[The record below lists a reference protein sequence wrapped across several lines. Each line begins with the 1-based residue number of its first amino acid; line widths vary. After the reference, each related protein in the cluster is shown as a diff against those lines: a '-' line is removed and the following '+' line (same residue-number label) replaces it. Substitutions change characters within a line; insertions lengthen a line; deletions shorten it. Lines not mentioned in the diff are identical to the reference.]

1 MKQATAVIPVRYQ
14 SRRFPGKPLA
24 LIQGKPLVQRV
35 YERAQKAKHVNR
47 IIIATDDKRI
57 YQTAE
62 NFGAEVRMTSPSHHS
77 GTDRVAE
84 VAKEIKSPIIINIQ
98 GDEPL
103 LKGEVIDSLV
113 VALQDNTI
121 PMATLAARMNDLSLL
136 NEKNIVKVV
145 SDANGFALYFSRSP
159 LPFQASDYFL
169 QHIGIYGYQKD
180 FLLAFSKMQP
190 SRLEKTEKLEQLRA
204 LENGYKIKIIET
216 QLHSLSVSSPQD
228 IIKVENLL
236 KKKNDD

>member
-1 MKQATAVIPVRYQ
+1 
-14 SRRFPGKPLA
+14 
-24 LIQGKPLVQRV
+24 V
-35 YERAQKAKHVNR
+35 YECAQKAKLLNR

-62 NFGAEVRMTSPSHHS
+62 NFGAEVRMTSSSHHS

-84 VAKEIKSPIIINIQ
+84 VAKEIESPIIINIQ

-103 LKGEVIDSLV
+103 LKGEMIDSLV
-113 VALQDNTI
+113 VALQDETI

-145 SDANGFALYFSRSP
+145 SDTNGFALYFSRSP
-159 LPFQASDYFL
+159 LPFQTSDYFL

-216 QLHSLSVSSPQD
+216 QLPSLSVSSPED

-236 KKKNDD
+236 KKKTDD

>member
-1 MKQATAVIPVRYQ
+1 M
-14 SRRFPGKPLA
+14 A

-35 YERAQKAKHVNR
+35 YERAQKAKHLKR

-103 LKGEVIDSLV
+103 FKGEVIDSLV

-236 KKKNDD
+236 KKKTDD

>member
-1 MKQATAVIPVRYQ
+1 M
-14 SRRFPGKPLA
+14 A

-35 YERAQKAKHVNR
+35 YERAQKAKHLKR

-236 KKKNDD
+236 KKKTDD

>member
-1 MKQATAVIPVRYQ
+1 M
-14 SRRFPGKPLA
+14 
-24 LIQGKPLVQRV
+24 
-35 YERAQKAKHVNR
+35 YECAQKAKLLNR

-57 YQTAE
+57 YQTAK
-62 NFGAEVRMTSPSHHS
+62 NFGAEARMTSSSHHS

-84 VAKEIKSPIIINIQ
+84 VAKEIESPIIINIQ

-103 LKGEVIDSLV
+103 LKGEMIDSLV
-113 VALQDNTI
+113 VALQDETI

-145 SDANGFALYFSRSP
+145 SETNGFALYFSRSP
-159 LPFQASDYFL
+159 LPFQTSDYFL

-216 QLHSLSVSSPQD
+216 QLPSLSVSSPED

-236 KKKNDD
+236 KKKTDD

>member
-1 MKQATAVIPVRYQ
+1 M
-14 SRRFPGKPLA
+14 
-24 LIQGKPLVQRV
+24 
-35 YERAQKAKHVNR
+35 YERAQKAKLLKR
-47 IIIATDDKRI
+47 IIIATDDKKI

-62 NFGAEVRMTSPSHHS
+62 NFGAEVRMTSPAHHS

-84 VAKEIKSPIIINIQ
+84 VAKEIESPIIINIQ
-98 GDEPL
+98 GDEAL
-103 LKGEVIDSLV
+103 LKGEMIDSLV

-145 SDANGFALYFSRSP
+145 SETNGFALYFSRSP
-159 LPFQASDYFL
+159 LPFQTSDYFL
-169 QHIGIYGYQKD
+169 QHIGVYGYQKD

-190 SRLEKTEKLEQLRA
+190 SRLEKAEKLEQLRA

-216 QLHSLSVSSPQD
+216 QLPSLSVSSPED

-236 KKKNDD
+236 KKKTDD

>member
-1 MKQATAVIPVRYQ
+1 M
-14 SRRFPGKPLA
+14 
-24 LIQGKPLVQRV
+24 
-35 YERAQKAKHVNR
+35 YERAQKAKHLKR

-57 YQTAE
+57 YQAAE

-103 LKGEVIDSLV
+103 LKGEMIDSLV
-113 VALQDNTI
+113 IALQDNTI
-121 PMATLAARMNDLSLL
+121 PMATLAARMNDLNLL

-159 LPFQASDYFL
+159 LPFQTSDYFL

-190 SRLEKTEKLEQLRA
+190 SRLERTEKLEQLRA

-228 IIKVENLL
+228 IIEVENLL
-236 KKKNDD
+236 KEKTDD

>member
-1 MKQATAVIPVRYQ
+1 M
-14 SRRFPGKPLA
+14 A

-35 YERAQKAKHVNR
+35 YERAQKAQHLKR

-103 LKGEVIDSLV
+103 LKGEMIDSLI
-113 VALQDNTI
+113 VALQDDTI
-121 PMATLAARMNDLSLL
+121 PMATLAARMNDLNLL

-190 SRLEKTEKLEQLRA
+190 SRLEKAEKLEQLRA

>member
-1 MKQATAVIPVRYQ
+1 MYDCT
-14 SRRFPGKPLA
+14 
-24 LIQGKPLVQRV
+24 
-35 YERAQKAKHVNR
+35 QKAKLLER

-62 NFGAEVRMTSPSHHS
+62 NFGAEVRMTSASHPS

-84 VAKEIKSPIIINIQ
+84 VAKDTSSPIIINIQ

-103 LKGEVIDSLV
+103 LKGEMIDSLV
-113 VALQDNTI
+113 VALQDDTI
-121 PMATLAARMNDLSLL
+121 PMATLAAKKNNFNLMR
-136 NEKNIVKVV
+136 EKNIVKVV
-145 SDANGFALYFSRSP
+145 SDTNGFALYFSRSP

-169 QHIGIYGYQKD
+169 HHIGIYGYQKD
-180 FLLAFSKMQP
+180 FLLAFSKMKP

-204 LENGYKIKIIET
+204 LENGFKIKIVET
-216 QLHSLSVSSPQD
+216 SLHSLSVSSPQD

-236 KKKNDD
+236 KKKTDD

>member
-1 MKQATAVIPVRYQ
+1 M
-14 SRRFPGKPLA
+14 
-24 LIQGKPLVQRV
+24 
-35 YERAQKAKHVNR
+35 YERAQKAKFLKQV
-47 IIIATDDKRI
+47 IIATDDKRI

-103 LKGEVIDSLV
+103 LEGEVIDSLV

-136 NEKNIVKVV
+136 NQKNIVKVV

-159 LPFQASDYFL
+159 LPFQTSDYFL

-190 SRLEKTEKLEQLRA
+190 SRLERTEKLEQLRA

-216 QLHSLSVSSPQD
+216 QLHSLSVSTPQD
-228 IIKVENLL
+228 IIEVENLL
-236 KKKNDD
+236 KKETDD

>member
-1 MKQATAVIPVRYQ
+1 
-14 SRRFPGKPLA
+14 
-24 LIQGKPLVQRV
+24 V
-35 YERAQKAKHVNR
+35 YERAQKAKYLKR

-57 YQTAE
+57 YQAAE
-62 NFGAEVRMTSPSHHS
+62 SFGAEVRMTSPSHHS

-136 NEKNIVKVV
+136 NEKNLVKVV

-159 LPFQASDYFL
+159 LPFQAADYFL

-216 QLHSLSVSSPQD
+216 QLHSLSISSPQD

-236 KKKNDD
+236 KKKTDD

>member
-1 MKQATAVIPVRYQ
+1 M
-14 SRRFPGKPLA
+14 A

-35 YERAQKAKHVNR
+35 YEHAQKAKHLNR

-103 LKGEVIDSLV
+103 LEGEVIDSLV

-121 PMATLAARMNDLSLL
+121 PMATLTARMNDLSLL
-136 NEKNIVKVV
+136 NQKNIVKVV

-159 LPFQASDYFL
+159 LPFQTSDYFL

-190 SRLEKTEKLEQLRA
+190 SRLERTEKLEQLRA

-216 QLHSLSVSSPQD
+216 QLHSLSVSTPQD
-228 IIKVENLL
+228 IIEVEYLL
-236 KKKNDD
+236 KKETDD

>member
-1 MKQATAVIPVRYQ
+1 M
-14 SRRFPGKPLA
+14 A

>member
-14 SRRFPGKPLA
+14 SQRFPGKPLA
-24 LIQGKPLVQRV
+24 IIQGKPLIQRV
-35 YERAQKAKHVNR
+35 YERAQKAKHLKR

-57 YQTAE
+57 YQAAE

-103 LKGEVIDSLV
+103 LKGDVIDSLV
-113 VALQDNTI
+113 VALQDDTI
-121 PMATLAARMNDLSLL
+121 PMATPAARMNDLSLL

-159 LPFQASDYFL
+159 LPFQTSDYFL

-180 FLLAFSKMQP
+180 FLLAFSKMLP
-190 SRLEKTEKLEQLRA
+190 SRLEKAEKLEQLRA

-216 QLHSLSVSSPQD
+216 QLHSLSVSSPKD
-228 IIKVENLL
+228 IIEIENLL
-236 KKKNDD
+236 KKKTDD

>member
-1 MKQATAVIPVRYQ
+1 MA
-14 SRRFPGKPLA
+14 F
-24 LIQGKPLVQRV
+24 IQGKPLVQRV
-35 YERAQKAKHVNR
+35 YERAQKAKLLKR
-47 IIIATDDKRI
+47 IIIATDDKKI

-84 VAKEIKSPIIINIQ
+84 VAKEIESPIIINIQ

-103 LKGEVIDSLV
+103 LKGEMIDSLV
-113 VALQDNTI
+113 VALQDDTI
-121 PMATLAARMNDLSLL
+121 PMATLAAEKNDLNLL

-159 LPFQASDYFL
+159 LPFQTSDYFL

-190 SRLEKTEKLEQLRA
+190 SRLEKAEKLEQLRA

-216 QLHSLSVSSPQD
+216 QLPSLSVSSPED

-236 KKKNDD
+236 KKKTDD

>member
-1 MKQATAVIPVRYQ
+1 M
-14 SRRFPGKPLA
+14 
-24 LIQGKPLVQRV
+24 
-35 YERAQKAKHVNR
+35 YERAQKAKYLKR

-57 YQTAE
+57 YKTAE

-236 KKKNDD
+236 KKKTDD

>member
-14 SRRFPGKPLA
+14 SLRFPGKPLS

-35 YERAQKAKHVNR
+35 YERAQKAKLLKR
-47 IIIATDDKRI
+47 IIIATDDKKI

-159 LPFQASDYFL
+159 LPFQTSDYFL

-216 QLHSLSVSSPQD
+216 QLHSLSVSTPQD
-228 IIKVENLL
+228 IIEVENLL
-236 KKKNDD
+236 KKKTDD

>member
-1 MKQATAVIPVRYQ
+1 M
-14 SRRFPGKPLA
+14 
-24 LIQGKPLVQRV
+24 
-35 YERAQKAKHVNR
+35 YERAQKAKLLKQ

-84 VAKEIKSPIIINIQ
+84 VAKETKSPIIINIQ

-103 LKGEVIDSLV
+103 LKGKMIDSLV
-113 VALQDNTI
+113 VALQDDTI

>member
-1 MKQATAVIPVRYQ
+1 M
-14 SRRFPGKPLA
+14 
-24 LIQGKPLVQRV
+24 

-121 PMATLAARMNDLSLL
+121 PMATLAVRMNDLSLL

>member
-1 MKQATAVIPVRYQ
+1 M
-14 SRRFPGKPLA
+14 
-24 LIQGKPLVQRV
+24 

>member
-1 MKQATAVIPVRYQ
+1 
-14 SRRFPGKPLA
+14 
-24 LIQGKPLVQRV
+24 
-35 YERAQKAKHVNR
+35 
-47 IIIATDDKRI
+47 
-57 YQTAE
+57 
-62 NFGAEVRMTSPSHHS
+62 MTSSSHHS

-84 VAKEIKSPIIINIQ
+84 VAKEIESPIIINIQ

-103 LKGEVIDSLV
+103 LKGEMIDSLV
-113 VALQDNTI
+113 VALQDETI

-159 LPFQASDYFL
+159 LPFQTSDYFL

-216 QLHSLSVSSPQD
+216 QLPSLSVSSPED

-236 KKKNDD
+236 KKKTDD